1 MDFPVPAPVSCINLI
16 LLSCQLRISKCWC
29 VVCRLLSCLWPFCFI
44 FLCVSYFQIYKLFGS
59 HLLKKF
65 PLLTDNGGRGKWPG
79 CHLAIAKLCVF
90 ALVCTFLT
98 TQCHSILGSLALPW
112 NWRAIGLVSV
122 GVVFCKMQ
130 IQLSCSLSATVSL
143 LPSCGGTLQI
153 QFCFVF

>member
-1 MDFPVPAPVSCINLI
+1 MDSPVPAPVSCINLI
-16 LLSCQLRISKCWC
+16 LLSCHLRISKFWC
-29 VVCRLLSCLWPFCFI
+29 VVCRLLSCFWLFCFI
-44 FLCVSYFQIYKLFGS
+44 FLCVSYFQIYKLLGS

-90 ALVCTFLT
+90 ALACAFLT

-112 NWRAIGLVSV
+112 NWRAIGLVSL
-122 GVVFCKMQ
+122 GVAFCKMQ